1 MPQVKVIGVHPI
13 ETTEELIDQ
22 AITQRH
28 GLVALDPDPA
38 RRAWADF
45 EARQR
50 LRSVVV
56 VEMLVMGHDRRMYMG
71 DFGQSASGELGDD
84 DAVAYDEVFLS
95 PDGEARVADFLD
107 QVTTADVRVAFFLH
121 DYRTGLPILTSYGP
135 AEAPMLTPMPPRLR
149 RLVAYRLPGQDA

>member
-1 MPQVKVIGVHPI
+1 MPQVTIIGVHPI
-13 ETTEELIDQ
+13 ETTDELLDE

-50 LRSVVV
+50 LRSIVV
-56 VEMLVMGHDRRMYMG
+56 VEMLIAGHDRQMYMG
-71 DFGQSASGELGDD
+71 DFGQSATGALGDD

-95 PDGEARVADFLD
+95 PDGEERVADFLD
-107 QVTTADVRVAFFLH
+107 QVKTADVRVAFFLH
-121 DYRTGLPILTSYGP
+121 DYRAGLPILTSYGP
-135 AEAPMLTPMPPRLR
+135 AEAPMLTPMPARLR
-149 RLVAYRLPGQDA
+149 RLISYRLPGRDA